1 MRFVTHQIGIVLLVA
16 GGCGSHTATM
26 RVWGDASYD
35 GQPIESGQIILSPI
49 EGTSGPSTGAA
60 IERGKYDLRQEDGPR
75 AGGTY
80 RVEITAY
87 GTERTYTPNAS
98 GKGPTTII
106 REQFLPARYNR
117 ESQLRLKVS
126 RVSDENRHDFELTQ

>member
-1 MRFVTHQIGIVLLVA
+1 MRFLLLRIAIVLLVA
-16 GGCGSHTATM
+16 AGCGSQTTTM

-35 GQPIESGQIILSPI
+35 GQPIESGQIVLSPI
-49 EGTSGPSTGAA
+49 EGTGGPSTGAA
-60 IERGKYDLRQEDGPR
+60 IERGKYDLRQEDGAR

-98 GKGPTTII
+98 GKGPTTTI
-106 REQFLPARYNR
+106 REQFVPARYNR

-126 RVSDENRHDFELTQ
+126 GVSDENRHDFELTK